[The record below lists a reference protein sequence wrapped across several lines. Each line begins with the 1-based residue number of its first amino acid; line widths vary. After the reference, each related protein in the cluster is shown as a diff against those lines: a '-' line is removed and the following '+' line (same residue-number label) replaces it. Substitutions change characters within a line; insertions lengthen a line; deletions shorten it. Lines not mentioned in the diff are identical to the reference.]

1 MKRGILLLVAGVLLS
16 LVTAWAASGGR
27 DMAREEGYEK
37 ELAAIECSLVPTFKA
52 ATVAMDSG
60 NYAESSRLY
69 SEVYAKASGFDVVTR
84 RLGTSLVLEGR
95 RAEGL
100 LLCEKAVSLKRSSDN
115 LSSLAYNLVSGK
127 KEERNRADSLRALAA
142 LKECRQLPG
151 GNEVDVISITA
162 QVALQMED
170 MSEFRSAC
178 DYLQVHY
185 PENMATHYFNA
196 IQAAIDEHW
205 MKAEDEI
212 KAAEKLGLPH
222 ESAQR
227 FLDSGVHANA
237 SGWRFAYYA
246 GITVAVWVGGLTLLF
261 SLGYL
266 LSKLTLRQ
274 AEAADTRFTINSGEH
289 RLRQI
294 YRIVLNIAGVY
305 YYISL
310 PVVVVLVIG
319 IAGAIVYGFLC
330 LGQIPIKLTFLIVIG
345 GVATIYSLIRSLFV
359 RVKAEDPGREL
370 KREEAEGLWQ
380 LTDEVART
388 VNTRPIDE
396 IRITMGTELA
406 VYERGTWREKLR
418 NQATRILILGVGV
431 LKDFKI
437 DDFRCVLAHEYG
449 HFSHR
454 DTAGGDIAFRVRTDI
469 LKFYYAMRDAGQATQ
484 FNVAFQFLR
493 AYDFIFR
500 RISHGATRLQ
510 EILADRV
517 AAQSYGAL
525 ALEGGLTHVIRRSI
539 EFHRNADI
547 EVNAG
552 IRAKRALANLYEW
565 RMENDSSLEKDLAK
579 AISRETTEDDTHP
592 SPKDRFRLVA
602 SLKNPACSPQP
613 GEVWSLFRN
622 REAITLEMMVKIEH
636 NVASQ
641 RERDDTTLQNIKPS
655 KPLPPVTI

>member
-1 MKRGILLLVAGVLLS
+1 
-16 LVTAWAASGGR
+16 
-27 DMAREEGYEK
+27 MAREVSYEK
-37 ELAAIECSLVPTFKA
+37 QLATIDSSLVPIFRA
-52 ATVAMDSG
+52 ATVAMDKD
-60 NYAESSRLY
+60 NYDEASRLY
-69 SEVYAKASGFDVVTR
+69 GEVYAKAPGFDVVTR
-84 RLGTSLVLEGR
+84 RLGTSLVHQGHRTEGI
-95 RAEGL
+95 
-100 LLCEKAVSLKRSSDN
+100 LLCEKAVSLKRSCDN

-127 KEERNRADSLRALAA
+127 KEERNRLDDQKALAA
-142 LKECRQLPG
+142 LKECRRLPG
-151 GNEVDVISITA
+151 GEEADVISITA

-178 DYLQVHY
+178 EYLHLHY

-212 KAAEKLGLPH
+212 KAAEKQGLSH
-222 ESAQR
+222 EAAQQ
-227 FLDSGVHANA
+227 FLDSGIHKNA
-237 SGWRFAYYA
+237 SGWRFAYYTSV
-246 GITVAVWVGGLTLLF
+246 TVAIWLGGLAILF

-274 AEAADTRFTINSGEH
+274 AEAADTHFTVNSGEH

-294 YRIVLNIAGVY
+294 YRIVLNIAGIY

-319 IAGAIVYGFLC
+319 IAGAIFYGFLC
-330 LGQIPIKLTFLIVIG
+330 LGQIPIKLTFLIGIG
-345 GVATIYSLIRSLFV
+345 AIATIYSLIRSLFI
-359 RVKAEDPGREL
+359 RVKSEDPGREL
-370 KREEAEGLWQ
+370 TREEAEGLWR
-380 LTDEVART
+380 LTEEVAQT

-396 IRITMGTELA
+396 IRLTTGTELA

-418 NQATRILILGVGV
+418 NKATRILILGVGV

-454 DTAGGDIAFRVRTDI
+454 DTAGGDIALRVRNDI
-469 LKFYYAMRDAGQATQ
+469 FKFYYAMRDAGQATQ
-484 FNVAFQFLR
+484 FNVAFHFLR

-547 EVNAG
+547 EVTAG
-552 IRAKRALANLYEW
+552 IKAKRALANLYEW
-565 RMENDSSLEKDLAK
+565 KIEKDTSLEKEFTK

-602 SLKNPACSPQP
+602 SLKSPVCSPQP
-613 GEVWSLFRN
+613 GEVWSLFRDRN
-622 REAITLEMMVKIEH
+622 AITVEMMMKIEH

-655 KPLPPVTI
+655 KPLSSVTI